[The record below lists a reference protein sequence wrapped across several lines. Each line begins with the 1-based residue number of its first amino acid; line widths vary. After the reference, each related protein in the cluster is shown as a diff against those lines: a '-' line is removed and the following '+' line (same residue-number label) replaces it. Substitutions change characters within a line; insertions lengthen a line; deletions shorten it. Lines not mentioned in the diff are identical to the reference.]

1 MSSATSL
8 RAPFFGN
15 RMAGAIAGG
24 EQADDVWPR
33 TTRLLPWLLAAFL
46 VMVWLLPFGAV
57 TLPGMGPP
65 DRPALAAIGGLW
77 FVALVI
83 AGERA
88 RPRVRVTGLHL
99 AIALLFACAVA
110 SVVLNSDILANLG
123 ELSLATKKLLL
134 LASYAVFFAIVA
146 SAIRPAEIRGLVRF
160 MLGLAAI
167 VSLAAIVEFRTEFNP
182 FYDLVSN
189 VPYLS
194 VPSDLHEID
203 PTGRTTVYGPM
214 DHPLELAL
222 MLGMVLPFA
231 LVPLLEAKNRREQLR
246 WLLLTGILLAGIFA
260 TQRKTGLIAAGI
272 GGLAIV
278 IMQPR
283 LFRQAVQTG
292 IALMLLLHLLAP
304 GAMGS
309 LRQQLEPSRLTGTK
323 STSDRSEDYS
333 AIKPD
338 LARHPALGRGYGSYD
353 PYKYRI
359 LDNQYLGLLVTVG
372 LIGTASYGLVL
383 LTAMASARR
392 RPHGGRASTRQAAA
406 PIAAVAVFAV
416 GGALFDVL
424 SFPHVT
430 YTFFFVLGLIC
441 AGPVTASMHGQA
453 RPA

>member
-1 MSSATSL
+1 MSGATSL

-15 RMAGAIAGG
+15 RMGAAIARA
-24 EQADDVWPR
+24 EPADDVWPR

-46 VMVWLLPFGAV
+46 VMVWFLPFGAM
-57 TLPGMGPP
+57 TFPGMGPP
-65 DRPALAAIGGLW
+65 DRAALVAIGGLW

-88 RPRVRVTGLHL
+88 RPHVRVTGLHL
-99 AIALLFACAVA
+99 AIAFLFACAVA

-134 LASYAVFFAIVA
+134 LVSYAVFFVIVA
-146 SAIRPAEIRGLVRF
+146 SAIRPAEIRRFVRLS
-160 MLGLAAI
+160 LGLAAI
-167 VSLAAIVEFRTEFNP
+167 VSLAAIVEYRIEFNP
-182 FYDLVSN
+182 FYDLASI
-189 VPYLS
+189 PYLS

-222 MLGMVLPFA
+222 MLGMMLPFA

-246 WLLLTGILLAGIFA
+246 WLLLTAILLAGIFA

-272 GGLAIV
+272 GAIAIV

-372 LIGTASYGLVL
+372 LVGTAAYGLVL

-392 RPHGGRASTRQAAA
+392 RPDGVRASTRQAAA
-406 PIAAVAVFAV
+406 PIASVAVFAV

-441 AGPVTASMHGQA
+441 VGPVSASMHERA
-453 RPA
+453 RPG

>member
-1 MSSATSL
+1 
-8 RAPFFGN
+8 
-15 RMAGAIAGG
+15 
-24 EQADDVWPR
+24 
-33 TTRLLPWLLAAFL
+33 
-46 VMVWLLPFGAV
+46 
-57 TLPGMGPP
+57 
-65 DRPALAAIGGLW
+65 
-77 FVALVI
+77 
-83 AGERA
+83 
-88 RPRVRVTGLHL
+88 
-99 AIALLFACAVA
+99 
-110 SVVLNSDILANLG
+110 
-123 ELSLATKKLLL
+123 
-134 LASYAVFFAIVA
+134 
-146 SAIRPAEIRGLVRF
+146 
-160 MLGLAAI
+160 
-167 VSLAAIVEFRTEFNP
+167 
-182 FYDLVSN
+182 
-189 VPYLS
+189 
-194 VPSDLHEID
+194 
-203 PTGRTTVYGPM
+203 M
-214 DHPLELAL
+214 DHPLELGL

-231 LVPLLEAKNRREQLR
+231 LVPLLEAKNRKEQLR

-272 GGLAIV
+272 GALAIV

-283 LFRQAVQTG
+283 LFRQAVQTA

-372 LIGTASYGLVL
+372 LVGTAAYGLVL

-392 RPHGGRASTRQAAA
+392 RPDGVRASTRQAAA

-441 AGPVTASMHGQA
+441 VGPVTASMHERA
-453 RPA
+453 RPG

>member
-1 MSSATSL
+1 MSSASSL
-8 RAPFFGN
+8 RAPFFGD

-24 EQADDVWPR
+24 GQADDVWPR

-189 VPYLS
+189 VPYLC

-203 PTGRTTVYGPM
+203 PRGGRRSTGRWITRSSSGSCSAWCFPLRSCRCSKRRTVGSSC
-214 DHPLELAL
+214 
-222 MLGMVLPFA
+222 
-231 LVPLLEAKNRREQLR
+231 
-246 WLLLTGILLAGIFA
+246 AGFFSRGSCSPAIFA

-272 GGLAIV
+272 GGSRSSSCSRACFV
-278 IMQPR
+278 KPCR
-283 LFRQAVQTG
+283 R
-292 IALMLLLHLLAP
+292 
-304 GAMGS
+304 GS
-309 LRQQLEPSRLTGTK
+309 R
-323 STSDRSEDYS
+323 
-333 AIKPD
+333 
-338 LARHPALGRGYGSYD
+338 
-353 PYKYRI
+353 
-359 LDNQYLGLLVTVG
+359 
-372 LIGTASYGLVL
+372 
-383 LTAMASARR
+383 
-392 RPHGGRASTRQAAA
+392 
-406 PIAAVAVFAV
+406 
-416 GGALFDVL
+416 
-424 SFPHVT
+424 
-430 YTFFFVLGLIC
+430 
-441 AGPVTASMHGQA
+441 
-453 RPA
+453 